1 MEKFDFIIT
10 IIESILS
17 LVVLISFIWTFTK
30 EFKLKGFVLSL
41 GGIILIVFCI
51 DLLEK
56 FINYSL
62 DNKPIFIVIFL
73 AVIATFLI
81 GLVVYIIKD
90 KYKAAGENKKK
101 FINDTMSELKVLLFS
116 LLIGAVIVGIIVFLL
131 IASDI

>member
-17 LVVLISFIWTFTK
+17 LAVLISFIWTFTK

-62 DNKPIFIVIFL
+62 DNQPIFIIILL
-73 AVIATFLI
+73 AIIAVFLI
-81 GLVVYIIKD
+81 WIIIYTIREKV
-90 KYKAAGENKKK
+90 KAAGENKKK

>member
-1 MEKFDFIIT
+1 LEKFDFIIT

-17 LVVLISFIWTFTK
+17 LAVLISFIWTFTK

-62 DNKPIFIVIFL
+62 DNQPIFIIILLAIIAIFL
-73 AVIATFLI
+73 IW
-81 GLVVYIIKD
+81 IIIYTIREKV
-90 KYKAAGENKKK
+90 KAAGENKKK

>member
-17 LVVLISFIWTFTK
+17 LAVLISFIWTFTK

-81 GLVVYIIKD
+81 GLVVYIIKE

-131 IASDI
+131 IASDM

>member
-17 LVVLISFIWTFTK
+17 LAVLISFIWTFTK

-62 DNKPIFIVIFL
+62 DNQPIFIIILLAIIAIFL
-73 AVIATFLI
+73 IW
-81 GLVVYIIKD
+81 IIIYTIREKV
-90 KYKAAGENKKK
+90 KAAGENKKK

-131 IASDI
+131 IASDM

>member
-17 LVVLISFIWTFTK
+17 LAVLISFIWTFTK

-62 DNKPIFIVIFL
+62 DNQPIFIIILLAIIAIFL
-73 AVIATFLI
+73 IW
-81 GLVVYIIKD
+81 IIIYTIREKV
-90 KYKAAGENKKK
+90 KAAGENKKK

>member
-17 LVVLISFIWTFTK
+17 LAVLISFIWTFTK

-81 GLVVYIIKD
+81 GLFVYIIKE

-131 IASDI
+131 IASDM